1 MSNGMP
7 KKKGL
12 YDPSQEHDSCGIGFV
27 AQMKGIKSH
36 DIINRGLEV
45 LENMSHR
52 GAESAD
58 NVTGDGAGIL
68 IQIPHKLILS
78 KGIKVPDEG
87 KYGTGLVFLPQ
98 DADER
103 KHCEKTLT
111 DSLRSEGLDVTDLT
125 DVPVDNSILGEISRN
140 SEPFMRQIYVM
151 GNYEQ
156 DEMER
161 SLYI

>member
-68 IQIPHKLILS
+68 IQLPHNFFLAI
-78 KGIKVPDEG
+78 GIKVPAEG
-87 KYGTGLVFLPQ
+87 TYGAGLVFLPRGEK
-98 DADER
+98 ER
-103 KHCEKTLT
+103 TQCEKILI
-111 DSLRSEGLDVTDLT
+111 DALSSEGLDV
-125 DVPVDNSILGEISRN
+125 VN
-140 SEPFMRQIYVM
+140 
-151 GNYEQ
+151 
-156 DEMER
+156 
-161 SLYI
+161 